1 MTKHDPLL
9 SGFFSIADAAHLLNA
24 SAPAVRGWLNGYAN
38 SRAGPVIERDFV
50 GTRAVSFLD
59 LMELRFIAFF
69 RPHVSMNTIRKAADA
84 ARLEW
89 HVNHPLALSSQ
100 KYVTDRKKIF
110 AHSAEQTGDER
121 AWDIASG
128 QHEMWATI
136 EQTIE
141 KGVVFD
147 PQSDLAKIWHP
158 RPGDF
163 PDVQINPRIAFGR
176 PIVRGTAV
184 PTSVLYRQWRA
195 EGQKAKVA
203 QWFEVSEQAVETAI
217 GYELS
222 AA

>member
-24 SAPAVRGWLNGYAN
+24 SAPSVRGWLNGYSN
-38 SRAGPVIERDFV
+38 SKSGPVIERDFA

-69 RPHVSMNTIRKAADA
+69 RPHVSMPTIRNAAEA
-84 ARLEW
+84 ARSEW
-89 HVNHPLALSSQ
+89 NVNHPLALSDQ

-110 AHSAEQTGDER
+110 ARSAQTTGDER
-121 AWDIASG
+121 AWDMANG
-128 QHEMWATI
+128 QHEMWITI
-136 EQTIE
+136 EQTIA

-147 PQSDLAKIWHP
+147 PNTHLAKAWHP
-158 RPGDF
+158 RPGEF
-163 PDVQINPRIAFGR
+163 PDVEINPRIAFGK
-176 PIVRGTAV
+176 PVVKGTAV
-184 PTSVLYRQWRA
+184 PTSVLYAQWKA

-203 QWFEVSEQAVETAI
+203 RWFDVSEKVVDVAVS
-217 GYELS
+217 YELS